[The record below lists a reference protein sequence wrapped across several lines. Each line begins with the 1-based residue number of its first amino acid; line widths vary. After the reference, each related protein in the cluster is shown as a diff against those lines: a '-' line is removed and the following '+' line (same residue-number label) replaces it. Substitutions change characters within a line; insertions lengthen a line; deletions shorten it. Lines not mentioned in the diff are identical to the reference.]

1 MKNLKN
7 IYNMKNFQRMLK
19 TFIFTILFLS
29 IFSFSSA
36 QNICE
41 GNLENNSNSNNIL
54 EKFFANNVFNKYNLC
69 EEIKKENIEK
79 KYSKKMEIKKE
90 EKNLEN
96 QNEQVLSEKDL
107 KILEKLISNKNN
119 PNLNNKNQNN
129 KNKNFVNNNPSNIKI
144 ATLALNQ
151 NTISENKISSQVY
164 NSGGSS
170 VYFSGAGAIN
180 IPAIFGGGNDVKV
193 EVEKNNQITEKIPEK
208 NTEKNT
214 EKIPDMN
221 IFNNNSFNAEN
232 QNIYATSALINFN
245 DTCISDKT
253 QDVECLLKNNYNYF
267 LVESDGNYPTTTLG
281 DLQNKQFTLNNLY
294 PNTSYN
300 FKIYASNTLG
310 TSTNFK
316 SLNFTTK
323 GLLGISNFKAS
334 INKGVVLEWDC
345 FQNFN
350 ENTNIFYFIDNDIFL
365 LNKNNIITTG
375 NLCSYNTNLNISEQ
389 YNFRLVE
396 KDNIGNTLKSSEFF
410 IFNSIT
416 EKIPDMSIFFSDSF
430 SKENQNIYATSAL
443 INFDDTCIPDRTQDV
458 ECLTKNNYN
467 YFLVESDGNYPT
479 TTLGDLQ
486 NKQFTLNNLYPNTSY
501 NFKIYASN
509 SLGTSTN
516 YKSLIFTTKLL
527 PDIEGVYISDVSTSS
542 LIIHWNCFED
552 FDNLSKHNNSDPYL
566 YFVNQNGN
574 KFLDLTSIQ
583 NKNICSRFVSTILSP
598 STTYTFTLY
607 ESGKTQGS
615 YIRKSIEISTTTLS
629 Q

>member
-54 EKFFANNVFNKYNLC
+54 EKFFASNVFNKYNLC
-69 EEIKKENIEK
+69 EEIKKENPEK

-129 KNKNFVNNNPSNIKI
+129 KNKNFVNNNPSNIPI
-144 ATLALNQ
+144 ATLALNP
-151 NTISENKISSQVY
+151 NTISENKIGSQVY

-170 VYFSGAGAIN
+170 VYFSSPVAIN
-180 IPAIFGGGNDVKV
+180 IPTIFGGGNDVKV
-193 EVEKNNQITEKIPEK
+193 EVEKNNQIPEKIPEK
-208 NTEKNT
+208 NTEKNTEKIPDMNIFNNNSFNAENQNIYDALINFDDTCIPDRTQDVECLTKNNYNYFLVESNGNYPTTTLGDLQNKQFTLNNLYPNRSYNFKIYASNSLGTSTNFKSLNFTTKGLLVISNFKASINKGVVLEWDCFQNFNENTNIFYFIDNDRFLLNKNNIITTGNLCSYNTNLNIIEQYNFRLVERDNIGNILKYSEIFIFNSIT

-300 FKIYASNTLG
+300 FKIYASNSLG

-323 GLLGISNFKAS
+323 
-334 INKGVVLEWDC
+334 
-345 FQNFN
+345 
-350 ENTNIFYFIDNDIFL
+350 
-365 LNKNNIITTG
+365 
-375 NLCSYNTNLNISEQ
+375 
-389 YNFRLVE
+389 
-396 KDNIGNTLKSSEFF
+396 
-410 IFNSIT
+410 
-416 EKIPDMSIFFSDSF
+416 
-430 SKENQNIYATSAL
+430 
-443 INFDDTCIPDRTQDV
+443 
-458 ECLTKNNYN
+458 
-467 YFLVESDGNYPT
+467 
-479 TTLGDLQ
+479 
-486 NKQFTLNNLYPNTSY
+486 
-501 NFKIYASN
+501 
-509 SLGTSTN
+509 
-516 YKSLIFTTKLL
+516 LL
-527 PDIEGVYISDVSTSS
+527 PNIEGVYIAYLSSTQ
-542 LIIHWNCFED
+542 LYIFWNCYED
-552 FDNLSKHNNSDPYL
+552 FDGSFNYWKKDPYL
-566 YFVNQNGN
+566 NYTSANTNSY
-574 KFLDLTSIQ
+574 LDSNVDLNADINS
-583 NKNICSRFVSTILSP
+583 CFYRVERLSP

-607 ESGKTQGS
+607 ESGKKLNS